1 MTVKIEKINPDVPV
15 PEFKTDGAAGC
26 DLSAYIC
33 EDLELKSGESSLV
46 PTGIKISIPS
56 NKYFAML
63 TARSGLSVK
72 HGITLVNGVGVIDS
86 DYTGEIKVGLINV
99 SGRDYTIKPGDR
111 IAQLIFVSI
120 ERPALEIVYSLPE
133 TERGS
138 GGFGSTGT

>member
-1 MTVKIEKINPDVPV
+1 MIIKIEKVSANVPS
-15 PEFKTDGAAGC
+15 PEYKTDGAAGC
-26 DLSAYIC
+26 DLCAYIS
-33 EDLELKSGESSLV
+33 EDLELKSGASALV

-72 HGITLVNGVGVIDS
+72 HGITLINGVGIIDS
-86 DYTGEIKVGLINV
+86 DYTGEIKVGLINL
-99 SGRDYTIKPGDR
+99 SGADYLIRPGDR

-120 ERPALEIVYSLPE
+120 ERPEFEIVSELPE

-138 GGFGSTGT
+138 GGFGSTGL

>member
-1 MTVKIEKINPDVPV
+1 MIVKIEKTNINVSM

-26 DLSAYIC
+26 DLSAYISG
-33 EDLELKSGESSLV
+33 DLLLKSGATALV

-56 NKYFAML
+56 NKYFALL

-86 DYTGEIKVGLINV
+86 DYTGEIKAGLINL
-99 SGRDYTIKPGDR
+99 SGTDYVIKSGDR

-120 ERPALEIVYSLPE
+120 ERPELEVVGTLPE

-138 GGFGSTGT
+138 GGFGSTGV

>member
-1 MTVKIEKINPDVPV
+1 MTVKIEKINSNVPT

-26 DLSAYIC
+26 DLSAYIDG
-33 EDLELKSGESSLV
+33 DLVLKSGATALV
-46 PTGIKISIPS
+46 STGIKISIPS
-56 NKYFAML
+56 NKYFALL

-86 DYTGEIKVGLINV
+86 DYTGEIKAGLINL
-99 SGRDYTIKPGDR
+99 SGADYVIKPGDR

-120 ERPALEIVYSLPE
+120 ERPEFEVVGEIPA

-138 GGFGSTGT
+138 GGFGSTGV